1 MELSPESLHSP
12 YHPQNLPQNAS
23 YEQTARLYWQSLQ
36 VPAQEHSS
44 CSDSLNSREKHAPTD
59 PSTYY
64 YTPNS
69 AFSSNASETV
79 LESVNPAE
87 TYNSSNSLLSDG
99 HQISYTPT
107 DGVHALSNGPP
118 DSAVSDY
125 HRSLALHHAHHAHVI
140 PSMLAPDYYQPSPH
154 STYSATPS
162 TPSDF
167 YDEDA
172 ENINPNQMPY
182 PTHAPR
188 PMNVL
193 RDSQAYPV
201 PQDDDENGIAA
212 PVPLSYNARSKSV
225 LSAMIS
231 PVEHTRTY
239 RSSLTIA
246 FRGPVGRSSDLGRS
260 RWTPVDSLDVD
271 VLTGVRRYPPRS
283 AQIDRVC
290 IPAHR
295 THFRSPFPNLTP
307 PRPAPPRNPASAPVA
322 RTHHT
327 QLHAQLLL
335 RAGARALHPRPAP
348 QPHPPHHAL
357 DAPCA
362 HRAVSHGLVCRL
374 PSRPD
379 PTAAQL
385 ECRRCSRSRWS
396 HGSRRQRSDMGTA
409 APQPHRPHPSG
420 RRLFQIMRL
429 LSSACCC

>member
-212 PVPLSYNARSKSV
+212 PVPLPYNARSKSV

-271 VLTGVRRYPPRS
+271 VLTGARASQPRPS
-283 AQIDRVC
+283 LA
-290 IPAHR
+290 PTTPSYTLNFSYAPELAHY
-295 THFRSPFPNLTP
+295 TLTP
-307 PRPAPPRNPASAPVA
+307 PRSRIRPITPSTLLALTEPFLMAWCADYRHALIPPPLSSNAAVAAGPVGLMGPGVS
-322 RTHHT
+322 TPT
-327 QLHAQLLL
+327 W
-335 RAGARALHPRPAP
+335 G
-348 QPHPPHHAL
+348 QPHPSL
-357 DAPCA
+357 T
-362 HRAVSHGLVCRL
+362 GLIQ
-374 PSRPD
+374 
-379 PTAAQL
+379 AGGAYF
-385 ECRRCSRSRWS
+385 RS
-396 HGSRRQRSDMGTA
+396 
-409 APQPHRPHPSG
+409 
-420 RRLFQIMRL
+420 
-429 LSSACCC
+429 